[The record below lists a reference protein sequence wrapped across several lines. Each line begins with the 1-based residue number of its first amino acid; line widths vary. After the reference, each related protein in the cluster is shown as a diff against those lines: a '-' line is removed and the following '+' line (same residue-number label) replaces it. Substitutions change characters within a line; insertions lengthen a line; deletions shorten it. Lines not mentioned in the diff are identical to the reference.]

1 MREFMHIA
9 KALADENRV
18 RTLMFLRNGELCVC
32 QIIEMLKL
40 APSTVSKHLAI
51 LRQAGL
57 IDSRK
62 DGRWIYYHLPEGEVS
77 KTAIAAI
84 DWIQSSLEYDKRI
97 QEDDRRLIQVRAMCL
112 EELCNHYGTGQ
123 RGSGS
128 NGDEAEEVLEEDAL
142 TV

>member
-32 QIIEMLKL
+32 QIIEMLQL

-62 DGRWIYYHLPEGEVS
+62 DGRWIYYHLPEGDASE
-77 KTAIAAI
+77 TATAAI
-84 DWIQSSLEYDKRI
+84 EWIKNSLAFDKRT
-97 QEDDRRLIQVRAMCL
+97 QEDDRRLTQVRGMCL
-112 EELCNHYGTGQ
+112 DDLCNHYGTGQ
-123 RGSGS
+123 RGNGS
-128 NGDEAEEVLEEDAL
+128 NDMGTGEVLEEAAL
-142 TV
+142 PV